1 MGIELGHSAHSGSSY
16 SSDDALVTQRDQQ
29 DEQIP
34 QQMDAIDI
42 NSTELMQVGILASED
57 MQIIADTEPNNVN
70 VLQTFQSELTQQ

>member
-1 MGIELGHSAHSGSSY
+1 M
-16 SSDDALVTQRDQQ
+16 TQRDQQ

-70 VLQTFQSELTQQ
+70 VLQTFQ